1 MVKNRKLNGLIA
13 IIKKHK
19 YSKDDLIVEAESL
32 ENYGEYVHCSLF
44 GYSASEIREAIH
56 VLDGRKEL

>member
-1 MVKNRKLNGLIA
+1 MNNGHLNGLIA
-13 IIKKHK
+13 IIRKYK
-19 YSKDDLIVEAESL
+19 YSKDDLMLEVDSL

-56 VLDGRKEL
+56 VLDSRKEI

>member
-1 MVKNRKLNGLIA
+1 MNNAQLNGLIA

-32 ENYGEYVHCSLF
+32 ENYGENVHCSLF

-56 VLDGRKEL
+56 VLDGRKEI